1 MRIARLIG
9 TTVGLVALVRSRGLH
24 LGIARVQGRSM
35 EPTLHQG
42 DRLVVLYGAKPRAGG
57 LAVVRLPDAPH
68 TPRPWAVK
76 RVTGRPPDSRTHW
89 WVERDNP
96 HEGRRLLDRRPDS
109 RVRCQGAGAGA
120 ASSPHPGPATRHE
133 APVSLRPSGLTRPRA
148 RTASFTARRAR

>member
-96 HEGRRLLDRRPDS
+96 HEGVDSWTVGPIPESDVKARVLVRLPARTPARRP
-109 RVRCQGAGAGA
+109 V
-120 ASSPHPGPATRHE
+120 
-133 APVSLRPSGLTRPRA
+133 TRPPSRYDRA
-148 RTASFTARRAR
+148 G